1 MFIFT
6 GTFQELTAIP
16 SSGKPS
22 LSAIFQT
29 PDAARNSH
37 CNTCLKNESLICTST
52 PETVAEQKGRV
63 RQLVNLSSETQL
75 RVVIK
80 ALRGKKKKNLNLGVG
95 ILNLWVFCWSFCE
108 GTHCNRESPRL
119 TSIFKNSSLAFR
131 CPLPTWP
138 PHRALQ
144 KCQGGTGSLHG
155 QIQLRLR

>member
-1 MFIFT
+1 MFSAEGVERWHSAGRDLERLRPRGDISLIYSHPTQPRLKKKKIELKRGKRRETASAALFIFT

-29 PDAARNSH
+29 PDAVRNSH

-80 ALRGKKKKNLNLGVG
+80 SLR
-95 ILNLWVFCWSFCE
+95 
-108 GTHCNRESPRL
+108 
-119 TSIFKNSSLAFR
+119 KNS
-131 CPLPTWP
+131 
-138 PHRALQ
+138 
-144 KCQGGTGSLHG
+144 
-155 QIQLRLR
+155 